1 MHGHTHSSDV
11 WVLDTGASYHMTPR
25 REWFSEYTEVLD
37 NKIKMANDFACKIVG
52 IGSIKLRT
60 HDGRFCT
67 LNKVRHVPSM
77 TKNLISVSLLDSRG
91 FKYSGGDG
99 VLNVYR
105 GSDVILKGFMNG
117 TLYLLK
123 GTTVTGSA
131 NVASPEIPEEDM
143 TKLWHMRLGH
153 MGDRGMQ
160 HLSKQDL
167 LHSDIGLE
175 LCSEEFKQFCKD
187 ATSAKHLT
195 DRGTP
200 QRDGVAKWINQIML
214 ERAMCMLSS
223 AGLEKRFWAEAVNTA
238 CYLINLVPHIGIE
251 CMIPSEVWSGRSA
264 EYSLLRVFMGYGD
277 GIKRYMV

>member
-1 MHGHTHSSDV
+1 
-11 WVLDTGASYHMTPR
+11 
-25 REWFSEYTEVLD
+25 
-37 NKIKMANDFACKIVG
+37 MANNFVCKIVG

-77 TKNLISVSLLDSRG
+77 TKNLISVSLLDRRG

-105 GSDVILKGFMNG
+105 GSDVILEGFMNG

-153 MGDRGMQ
+153 MGDREMQ

-175 LCSEEFKQFCKD
+175 LCSEGFKQFCKD
-187 ATSAKHLT
+187 ATSAKHLP
-195 DRGTP
+195 DSETP
-200 QRDGVAKWINQIML
+200 QRDGVAK
-214 ERAMCMLSS
+214 
-223 AGLEKRFWAEAVNTA
+223 
-238 CYLINLVPHIGIE
+238 
-251 CMIPSEVWSGRSA
+251 
-264 EYSLLRVFMGYGD
+264 
-277 GIKRYMV
+277 